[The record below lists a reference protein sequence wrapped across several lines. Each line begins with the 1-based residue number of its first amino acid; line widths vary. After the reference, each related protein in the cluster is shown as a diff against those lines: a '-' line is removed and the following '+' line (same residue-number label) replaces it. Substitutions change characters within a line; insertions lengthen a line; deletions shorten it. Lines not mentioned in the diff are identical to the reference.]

1 MSREQHWV
9 DVFLDNTAHERKR
22 NGIQSD
28 MVFKNS
34 IRFANDFLIEF
45 DNTFKKEED
54 GRKNL

>member
-1 MSREQHWV
+1 MSRQQAWV
-9 DVFLDNTAHERKR
+9 DVFLDNTAHERKT

-45 DNTFKKEED
+45 DNTFKKEE
-54 GRKNL
+54 K